1 MILRTKRHQ
10 VKKLNL
16 KNNLDITSHLL
27 TNKDFFFYTV
37 KENIDWQKFPKQEM
51 NEIVSISNDHY
62 FGFRALEKDA
72 SIIFCDVNKIDNL
85 IRLSKDSLKFNGS
98 VLYYFN
104 IDDLNPKIK
113 RNPVDISKYIAEQIE
128 LIKKTS
134 MDKII
139 IGLNTSD
146 LSIDVLEIISYLYN
160 YPLALVGKLSTKQME
175 VITEKEIVNLNITL

>member
-27 TNKDFFFYTV
+27 TNKDFFFYSIN
-37 KENIDWQKFPKQEM
+37 ENIHWQKFPKQDL
-51 NEIVSISNDHY
+51 NEIVFISNDHY
-62 FGFRALEKDA
+62 FGFRALEKEA
-72 SIIFCDVNKIDNL
+72 SIVLCDANKIDNL
-85 IRLSKDSLKFNGS
+85 IRLSKDAIKFSGN
-98 VLYYFN
+98 VLYYFDIN
-104 IDDLNPKIK
+104 ELNPKITK
-113 RNPVDISKYIAEQIE
+113 SAVEISKHISEQIE

-139 IGLNTSD
+139 IGLNVSD

-160 YPLALVGKLSTKQME
+160 FPLALIGKLNAKQLE
-175 VITEKEIVNLNITL
+175 LITEKELVNINITL